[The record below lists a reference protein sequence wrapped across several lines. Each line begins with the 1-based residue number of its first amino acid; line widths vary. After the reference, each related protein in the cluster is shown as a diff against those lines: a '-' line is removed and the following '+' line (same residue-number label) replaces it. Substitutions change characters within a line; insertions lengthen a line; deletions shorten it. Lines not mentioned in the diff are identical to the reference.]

1 MAETNSKLMPKPN
14 LAEIQIPLAA
24 CGQVDFVSALPD
36 AGDGTNLGLVGSMT
50 GVSLQGSDAGG
61 ATVNEDV
68 YLLLTCPSDYK
79 AAGSFTLRI
88 HAGALTTRP
97 DGDCDVDVVAK
108 RSDDDG
114 TVGADICATAA
125 QDARSLTLANF
136 DFTITPA
143 TLSQGDILI
152 IEINMTVTDSGNLGV
167 MKSIIGAMSLIYE
180 RE

>member
-1 MAETNSKLMPKPN
+1 MAETNSKLMPKPE

-36 AGDGTNLGLVGSMT
+36 AGDGTNLGLVGSMA

-61 ATVNEDV
+61 TSTDEDA

-88 HAGALTTRP
+88 HAGALTTLP
-97 DGDCDVDVVAK
+97 DTTCTVDVVAQ
-108 RSDDDG
+108 RSDNAAG
-114 TVGADICATAA
+114 IGADICATAA
-125 QDARSLTLANF
+125 QDARSLTLADK

-152 IEINMTVTDSGNLGV
+152 VEINMSVVDSGDAGV
-167 MKSIIGAMSLIYE
+167 MKAIIGAMSLIYE